1 MARTV
6 IRVGIAAAAV
16 ALVAVACGKATTGTC
31 EESNNCAESE
41 NDASGSDST
50 SPVFDDSGG
59 ADGGDAS
66 VQPVDDGG
74 LDAVVG
80 VDTTY
85 DFPEVSIDA
94 PVPDG
99 CATEVPAAN
108 AVYVTTAPGGN
119 TSSSCG
125 TTAVPCS
132 TIQAGINSA
141 QINGA
146 TDVYVAINANTS
158 GPVPYVEALTIAAP
172 VAIHGG
178 WRQVGDTWTRDCTGN
193 APTQTIVQAPAG
205 AGVTVT
211 VQSGVQAS
219 IETVTI
225 ESIDEPTYGQSLYGV
240 MAASGANLT
249 LTNVIIEVA
258 GAGPGTNGG
267 AGSNTT
273 TPVACTSAGN
283 GQPGAAQAPGSA
295 GTAGTYT
302 ASGYQLGAT
311 GSTGPTGNPG
321 GNGGAGQLGS
331 SETCEHCTENP
342 PVCCNP
348 TCQIMHPGQALDP
361 ASCTPASCSADTS
374 TTSGT
379 GGTGNPGCGGQ
390 GGGGG
395 GGGTGGGSSIGIY
408 AWGATVNIVGGE
420 ISVGPGGTGGA
431 GGSGGSGAAGVAGA
445 VGTPACTGS
454 ACSANTCKAS
464 TTGPGG
470 GQGGTPGGTG
480 GTGGTGGGGAG
491 GDSYGY
497 YVQVVGDAGSVSAS
511 GATIQ
516 VPSTPASGGGP
527 NGPNGHTGDHN

>member
-311 GSTGPTGNPG
+311 LAATAALVSPARRRRAITAPRTPRSVAIPPAKSCIPARRWIPPAAHLRLAARTPPRCPAPVARDLPAAAERAAGEDRAVAAGARRSASIPG
-321 GNGGAGQLGS
+321 GR
-331 SETCEHCTENP
+331 P
-342 PVCCNP
+342 
-348 TCQIMHPGQALDP
+348 
-361 ASCTPASCSADTS
+361 
-374 TTSGT
+374 
-379 GGTGNPGCGGQ
+379 
-390 GGGGG
+390 
-395 GGGTGGGSSIGIY
+395 
-408 AWGATVNIVGGE
+408 
-420 ISVGPGGTGGA
+420 
-431 GGSGGSGAAGVAGA
+431 
-445 VGTPACTGS
+445 
-454 ACSANTCKAS
+454 
-464 TTGPGG
+464 
-470 GQGGTPGGTG
+470 
-480 GTGGTGGGGAG
+480 
-491 GDSYGY
+491 
-497 YVQVVGDAGSVSAS
+497 
-511 GATIQ
+511 
-516 VPSTPASGGGP
+516 
-527 NGPNGHTGDHN
+527 